1 MATEG
6 PGNAALCW
14 HFSGCV
20 LDEASLRL
28 SVGGQVVELER
39 KPLEVLRYLLRH
51 AGEVVTKDE
60 VLEAVWPGRIL
71 SDTVLAKAVSR
82 LRDVLGEAGA
92 QAIKTVH
99 GYGYRLV
106 AEVRVEQQ
114 AAPRPASLGL
124 KPGDAPPLRPN
135 WLLEQHLQSGGRGE
149 VWRVRHAKT
158 GETRVFKFAL
168 DEAALVSL
176 KREITL
182 NRLLRSTL
190 GADAAIVPLLDWN
203 LQDTPFFIELA
214 WQPLGSLADWAA
226 ARGGLAQVPA
236 ALRLELAA
244 QIAEAVS
251 AAHGAGVLHK
261 DLKPGNVLLA
271 GAAEA
276 PRVLLTDFGSG
287 AVIEQSQLDA
297 FGITRLGLTQ
307 ALGSST
313 DASGTPLYFAPE
325 VLAGQP
331 HTVRSD
337 NYALGVLLYQLVVG
351 DFKRPLSPGWERD
364 IEDALL
370 REDIALAADGNPQH
384 RLGDAEELARRLRTL
399 EARRAERSRRA
410 EAEAQ
415 AERSRAEAAQARAE
429 NEQLRSRRRWQW
441 LAIAALAGGLV
452 VSLGMYRRAQQAQQQ
467 AIAAARTAEAVS
479 GFLAD
484 DLLAA
489 ADPARVDVRTLTVKT
504 LLDAAETRVG
514 RRFADDP
521 FAEAKVRRALSAS
534 YYSLG
539 QTERAFAQIRQS
551 WALLPP
557 LLDARAPQLA
567 DVAAE
572 LAQLPDAAKPED
584 LARWGEVLERLR
596 QAPGAEDPRTLAVAA
611 FIAGVHFDHGNFDD
625 CFALLDRSLEAV
637 RRLSP
642 REPSLEVQLLYLR
655 SRANISVDR
664 YPAAIGDAR
673 AALTLL
679 REPGQVEQAER
690 KIALQLQYLGRALRY
705 YGQLNEAERV
715 LQEAAAT
722 TLRNARD
729 DSEAVTELR
738 WELLGVHLMQKRWA
752 ETEREAEQLD
762 RDVRAQFTL
771 TGDTRTP
778 LFLLGARAQVADG
791 EGRLRDAEALWR
803 EQLAGFEALQR
814 DPQRRL
820 PRDRTSIVVSKLGL
834 ARTLIH
840 AGRSGE
846 AQALLDGLSAEDL
859 ATTDTVP
866 LNRVSLLRVRAELAQ
881 ARGEREAARANYAA
895 AREAL
900 ARLCAPEH
908 PWIAEFDAALARLDA
923 AKAAA

>member
-1 MATEG
+1 MARDDLG
-6 PGNAALCW
+6 GAALCW
-14 HFSGCV
+14 HFSGCM
-20 LDEASLRL
+20 LDESSLRL
-28 SVGGQVVELER
+28 SVAGSVVELER

-71 SDTVLAKAVSR
+71 SDTVLAKAISR
-82 LRDVLGEAGA
+82 LREVLGEAGA
-92 QAIKTVH
+92 PAIKTVH

-124 KPGDAPPLRPN
+124 QPGDAPPLRPN
-135 WLLEQHLQSGGRGE
+135 WRLEQHLQSGGRGE

-168 DEAALVSL
+168 DEAALASL

-190 GADAAIVPLLDWN
+190 GSGAAIVPLLDWN
-203 LQDTPFFIELA
+203 LQDAPFFVELA

-226 ARGGLAQVPA
+226 ARGGLRTVAP
-236 ALRLELAA
+236 ALRLALAA

-261 DLKPGNVLLA
+261 DLKPGNVLLD
-271 GAAEA
+271 GDAET

-287 AVIEQSQLDA
+287 AVIEQGQLDA

-307 ALGSST
+307 AVGGSA

-364 IEDALL
+364 IDDLLL

-399 EARRAERSRRA
+399 DVRHAERRRRAAAEAEAERSRL
-410 EAEAQ
+410 
-415 AERSRAEAAQARAE
+415 EAAQARAE

-441 LAIAALAGGLV
+441 LAIAALGGGLLA
-452 VSLGMYRRAQQAQQQ
+452 SLGLYQRAQTAQRQAL
-467 AIAAARTAEAVS
+467 AAAGTAEAVS

-504 LLDAAETRVG
+504 LLDAAEARVG

-521 FAEAKVRRALSAS
+521 LAEARVRRALSAS

-539 QTERAFAQIRQS
+539 HTDGAFAQIRQS
-551 WALLPP
+551 WGLLPP
-557 LLDARAPQLA
+557 LLQAGSAQLP

-572 LAQLPDAAKPED
+572 LATLPDSAQPED
-584 LARWGEVLERLR
+584 LALWTQVLERLR
-596 QAPGAEDPRTLAVAA
+596 AQAGAGDPRTLEVAT
-611 FIAGVHFDHGNFDD
+611 FLAGIHFDRGNFDD
-625 CFALLDRSLEAV
+625 CFRLLDDSLARSRQLQP
-637 RRLSP
+637 RRP
-642 REPSLEVQLLYLR
+642 ELEVSILHLL
-655 SRANISVDR
+655 SRIDISVDR
-664 YPAAIGDAR
+664 YPASI
-673 AALTLL
+673 AASREALALL
-679 REPGQVEQAER
+679 RGPGMVEHSER
-690 KIALQLQYLGRALRY
+690 AIALQLQYLGRALRY
-705 YGQLNEAERV
+705 HGELAEAERA
-715 LQEAAAT
+715 LEDAATT

-738 WELLGVHLMQKRWA
+738 WELLELHLMQRRW
-752 ETEREAEQLD
+752 TEAEAEALRLE
-762 RDVRAQFTL
+762 RDVRAQFAT

-778 LFLLGARAQVADG
+778 LFLIGARATIADG

-803 EQLAGFEALQR
+803 EQRAGFEALQR
-814 DPQRRL
+814 DPARRYA
-820 PRDRTSIVVSKLGL
+820 RDRISIVVSKLGL
-834 ARTLIH
+834 MRTLIKQ
-840 AGRSGE
+840 GRRQD
-846 AQALLDGLSAEDL
+846 AQALLDTLAAEDL
-859 ATTDTVP
+859 ATMDVVP
-866 LNRVSLLRVRAELAQ
+866 LNRVSLLRVRGQLALADGRRDDARAAFTAARDTLAQ
-881 ARGEREAARANYAA
+881 
-895 AREAL
+895 L
-900 ARLCAPEH
+900 SAPEH
-908 PWIAEFDAALARLDA
+908 PWLIEFAEELQRLAH
-923 AKAAA
+923 